1 MGESKVNVSDLIQ
14 RFSYLQFLKVS
25 FLRKSLVHHLEVSAL
40 SSPSMLL
47 EDETSPAIFI
57 SALTLSE

>member
-1 MGESKVNVSDLIQ
+1 MNVSDLIQ

-25 FLRKSLVHHLEVSAL
+25 LVHHVEVSAL

>member
-1 MGESKVNVSDLIQ
+1 MNVSDLIQ

-25 FLRKSLVHHLEVSAL
+25 FLRKSLVNHVVSAL
-40 SSPSMLL
+40 SSLFMLL
-47 EDETSPAIFI
+47 EDETSSAIFI

>member
-25 FLRKSLVHHLEVSAL
+25 FLRKSLVNHVEVSAL
-40 SSPSMLL
+40 SSLSMLL
-47 EDETSPAIFI
+47 EDETSSRLKMAVDNQ
-57 SALTLSE
+57 